1 MPLRC
6 SLRSRSASCAGYA
19 ALHLCEECSP
29 LLQAISPTINT
40 ALQRAIPCYFTL
52 ISARCLST
60 RSVFGCITKLPSSFG
75 MPALN
80 VLSSP
85 GL

>member
-1 MPLRC
+1 MRFSIRL
-6 SLRSRSASCAGYA
+6 SAPATYDA
-19 ALHLCEECSP
+19 ALYLCRKRSS

-40 ALQRAIPCYFTL
+40 TLQTAIPFYLTL
-52 ISARCLST
+52 ISALCLST
-60 RSVFGCITKLPSSFG
+60 RSVFGCITKLPSSFE